1 MHPAQVAPSE
11 TSLPSGRIRLAD
23 CLFDRVG
30 AGLDCRTVGALG
42 IEVTNTLHL
51 GAGPL
56 VRLDHCPRSD
66 EPLSLNLSQVTLR
79 DGGPLLE
86 CLTPHVEDQPVEITV
101 QATACVFAPRPGE
114 PLVRCSGGT
123 SPERLLRGLRWNGQ
137 GSLVTP
143 QTPILHWR
151 GPDGQQTVDESA
163 LSIAGLVRSE
173 VEFAGRPS
181 SDPAASR
188 VIRWQAPL
196 QSANPP
202 GIDPAPLPCPGR

>member
-1 MHPAQVAPSE
+1 M
-11 TSLPSGRIRLAD
+11 
-23 CLFDRVG
+23 FDRVG

-42 IEVTNTLHL
+42 IELTNTLHL

-66 EPLSLNLSQVTLR
+66 EPLSLGLSQVTLR

-86 CLTPHVEDQPVEITV
+86 CLAPHVEEQPVEITV
-101 QATACVFAPRPGE
+101 LSTACVFAPQPGE
-114 PLVRCSGGT
+114 PLVRCSGAA

-143 QTPILHWR
+143 QTPILNWR
-151 GPDGQQTVDESA
+151 GPDGPQNVDEAS
-163 LSIAGLVRSE
+163 LSIAGLVRSD

-196 QSANPP
+196 RSANPP